1 MQQVQIMVVED
12 EKIVAADIRQNLTML
27 GYMVPAVLAS
37 GEEAIKK
44 AAEQCPDLVLMDIQ
58 LKGRI
63 DGIEAAR
70 IVQSRRNVP
79 VVFITAFADEA
90 TIQRAKGTEPYGYLV
105 KPFGKKELQSTIEIA
120 LYKYGRERRLKTNEQ
135 WLMSVFRSIGEGVVA
150 LDRAGSICIMNSE
163 AETITG
169 WSLEDSLGAH
179 WQDLWQFLDPKT

>member
-44 AAEQCPDLVLMDIQ
+44 ATEQCPDLVLMDIQ

-63 DGIEAAR
+63 DGIEAAK
-70 IVQSRRNVP
+70 IVQSRLNVP

-105 KPFGKKELQSTIEIA
+105 KPFGKKEPQSTIEIA

-135 WLMSVFRSIGEGVVA
+135 WLMSEHR
-150 LDRAGSICIMNSE
+150 
-163 AETITG
+163 
-169 WSLEDSLGAH
+169 
-179 WQDLWQFLDPKT
+179 